1 MTFDNDYDESSHE
14 LQKFSHFIDSSHES
28 WNNPEDSFIHLIHQP
43 FWRTIHLSANLTFY
57 WVIVTMEDDD
67 EYDGDLLKFPDEVNN
82 GVIEERAVPLSD
94 SKSKST
100 CTT

>member
-1 MTFDNDYDESSHE
+1 M
-14 LQKFSHFIDSSHES
+14 
-28 WNNPEDSFIHLIHQP
+28 
-43 FWRTIHLSANLTFY
+43 
-57 WVIVTMEDDD
+57 TMEDDD

-82 GVIEERAVPLSD
+82 GVIEERTVPLSD